1 MRDEIIRDYQ
11 RASAAITEAVAGLSE
26 EQASRPIIDRWSVKD
41 HITHLTLW
49 HEMRF
54 FEIKRCAQG
63 RPAAF
68 PISRD
73 EAIETINN
81 TFADLRRHLS
91 FKEALADLDVA
102 RSEIIRLIGET
113 PEEGLDP
120 TRSQEAAPA
129 RGDHAEMSV
138 DARKKERVVSYEK
151 GTPGPGG
158 RPKPCHGSGPRP

>member
-1 MRDEIIRDYQ
+1 VRDKIIRDYQ
-11 RASAAITEAVAGLSE
+11 RASAAITEAVAGFSE

-41 HITHLTLW
+41 HITHVTLW

-68 PISRD
+68 PIGRD
-73 EAIETINN
+73 EAIEMINN
-81 TFADLRRHLS
+81 TFAELRRHLS
-91 FKEALADLDVA
+91 LKEALADLDVA

-120 TRSQEAAPA
+120 A
-129 RGDHAEMSV
+129 RYEEMGPGGGAQHELNHAEMIV
-138 DARKKERVVSYEK
+138 DARKKE
-151 GTPGPGG
+151 GL
-158 RPKPCHGSGPRP
+158 

>member
-1 MRDEIIRDYQ
+1 VRDEIIRDYQ
-11 RASAAITEAVAGLSE
+11 RASAAITEAAAGLSE

-54 FEIKRCAQG
+54 FELKRCAQG

-68 PISRD
+68 PIGRD
-73 EAIETINN
+73 EAIEAINN

-120 TRSQEAAPA
+120 TRYQEMGPGGGAQHELN
-129 RGDHAEMSV
+129 HAEMIV
-138 DARKKERVVSYEK
+138 DARKKQ
-151 GTPGPGG
+151 GL
-158 RPKPCHGSGPRP
+158 